1 MQKFFLVLSFF
12 LTHTIIF
19 SQSRDLEGKIKAQQ
33 GEIIEETL
41 VKVKD
46 TLNNVSSDLKGK
58 IKAQE
63 EAIKENTKDEDILD
77 TSFYKIF
84 YLDGRVETV
93 DTTLSIYKDYK
104 FNFLR
109 EDSFD
114 LISFANTAHTYNK
127 LAYNFKDFSKPDIG
141 ARGKHFHYFEKE
153 DIGYYNV
160 PTPLTEIFAK
170 STFEQGQILD
180 VLVSI
185 NLNPQYNFTVA
196 HKGYKSLGKYLNNR
210 SRGNQF
216 RFTSNYKSKNQLN
229 HWRFHFVSQNI
240 FNQENGGIDPE
251 SIYFFEQATNYFVLD
266 EFGNQIENEDGTFEM
281 IEYDG
286 YLDRSRLGTNLLS
299 RGSLYSKRFFSD
311 FKRIILKNKKEN
323 TNTLV
328 VNYQFTH
335 EYKKVEFID
344 DMNSKIFG
352 DVLEFINSD
361 QKISD
366 LNRFIEQENR
376 IILSSD
382 SKIGRLKLSYF
393 LTNWKNNFK
402 IYDNQEIGNSI
413 FELIEDQSNISVD
426 WKKIFKNYSFEFN
439 FNKSSKPSFK
449 SDYISLN
456 IKGKPI
462 KNVNIEIGSSI
473 IEKSPNFNFKFY
485 RSGYESYNWFNDNLY
500 DEKIS
505 NVNFKLSY
513 KELLVLTADY
523 NEIDNYTFFRENT
536 NALIGETD
544 YKRIAVVNQAE
555 NKINYYSI
563 KLFSKVDFGKFS
575 FVNTARYQK
584 KEQEVAPG
592 NLSTLNVPEWVTRN
606 TIMYSA
612 DVFNKSLS
620 IQTGITFNYFTKYFA
635 DYYNPLISEFVT
647 QNFKDI
653 GEFPRVDFFFNAK
666 IQQTR
671 VFIKVEHLNSS
682 FTGYDYYSD
691 PFSPYRDMSVRLGL
705 VWNFFS

>member
-12 LTHTIIF
+12 LIHANIF
-19 SQSRDLEGKIKAQQ
+19 SQSIDLEGKIKAQEEALKEKSK
-33 GEIIEETL
+33 GEE
-41 VKVKD
+41 KD
-46 TLNNVSSDLKGK
+46 TLNTDY
-58 IKAQE
+58 
-63 EAIKENTKDEDILD
+63 
-77 TSFYKIF
+77 YKIF
-84 YLDGRVETV
+84 YLDGRVDNV
-93 DTTLSIYKDYK
+93 DTTLNISKDYK

-114 LISFANTAHTYNK
+114 LISFANSAHTYNK
-127 LAYNFKDFSKPDIG
+127 LAYNFRDFSKPDIG

-160 PTPLTEIFAK
+160 PTPFTEIFAK
-170 STFEQGQILD
+170 STFEQGQLLD

-185 NLNPQYNFTVA
+185 NLSPQYNFTIA
-196 HKGYKSLGKYLNNR
+196 HKGYKSLGNYLNTR

-216 RFTSNYKSKNQLN
+216 RFSSNFKSKNQLSS
-229 HWRFHFVSQNI
+229 WRFHFVSQNI
-240 FNQENGGIDPE
+240 FNQENGGLDPD
-251 SIYFFEQATNYFVLD
+251 SLYFFEQATNYFVLNAD
-266 EFGNQIENEDGTFEM
+266 GTQIENEDGSFKM

-286 YLDRSRLGTNLLS
+286 YLDRSRLGPQLFS

-311 FKRIILKNKKEN
+311 FERIVIQNKKDR
-323 TNTLV
+323 TNTLA

-335 EYKKVEFID
+335 EYKKVDFID
-344 DMNSKIFG
+344 EMNNKTFG
-352 DVLEFINSD
+352 DVLDFITDD
-361 QKISD
+361 QTVSD

-376 IILSSD
+376 LILSSD
-382 SKIGRLKLSYF
+382 SKIGRVKLSYS
-393 LTNWKNNFK
+393 LTNWNNSFK
-402 IYDNQEIGNSI
+402 IYDNQEINNSI
-413 FELIEDQSNISVD
+413 FELNEDQSNISFD
-426 WKKIFKNYSFEFN
+426 WKKVFKKYTFELN
-439 FNKSSKPSFK
+439 LNKSSKNSFK
-449 SDYISLN
+449 SDFISLN
-456 IKGKPI
+456 IKGNPI
-462 KNVNIEIGSSI
+462 KNINFQISSSI

-485 RSGYESYNWFNDNLY
+485 RSAYESYNWFNDNLY

-505 NVNFKLSY
+505 NINLKLSY
-513 KELLVLTADY
+513 RELLVLTADY
-523 NEIDNYTFFRENT
+523 NKIDNYTFFRENT
-536 NALIGETD
+536 NALTGETD
-544 YKRIAVVNQAE
+544 TKRLAVVNQAD
-555 NKINYYSI
+555 NKINYYSL

-575 FVNTARYQK
+575 FINTARYQK
-584 KEQEVAPG
+584 NEQEVTLG

-612 DVFNKSLS
+612 DVFNKSLF

-647 QNFKDI
+647 QNYKEI
-653 GEFPRVDFFFNAK
+653 GEFPRFDFFFNAK